1 MTRWPFV
8 SSLSRFC
15 YYSSFTRKPA
25 EPLLERLGREVE
37 RVKGIEPSYA
47 AWEAAVL
54 PLNYTRMK
62 TGLNLIDPGRFAS
75 VDFLKIATPDCLL
88 PSLAGE
94 HDLVAFGIGAHGEV
108 GRFAIFGLRVVA
120 QRAAG
125 SDDLGGSRD
134 HVGNLKT
141 QASPS
146 GLVLASAVD
155 TENTAANVDLGDVLG
170 LTDDTSPQCIAI
182 KGNGAGGVFCPD
194 DVFDAFDDHDLVS
207 QL

>member
-54 PLNYTRMK
+54 PLNYTRNK

-94 HDLVAFGIGAHGEV
+94 HDLVAFSVGAEGEV
-108 GRFAIFGLRVVA
+108 GRFAGLVGHRFVA
-120 QRAAG
+120 EDAAG
-125 SDDLGGSRD
+125 GDEFGGSGDDIGDLEREA
-134 HVGNLKT
+134 G
-141 QASPS
+141 PC
-146 GLVLASAVD
+146 GFVLAAAVD
-155 TENTAANVDLGDVLG
+155 AEG
-170 LTDDTSPQCIAI
+170 
-182 KGNGAGGVFCPD
+182 
-194 DVFDAFDDHDLVS
+194 
-207 QL
+207 